1 MNFSEHIQMYCER
14 THDHLFAE
22 PLNLLS
28 NAAFLVAGIAIF
40 LRARRSHSPT
50 YARILSVL
58 VCLIGFGSAAFHAF
72 ASLGTL
78 ILDVFAIALSTL
90 FVFYMYLGL
99 ILKVAL
105 IKKVVLFTFLIGLS
119 AGLPVVI
126 PSELTNGSSEYL
138 GILVM
143 LFLFSRWDPSASGQR
158 HMLVATGIF
167 GIALLVRSFDLAIC
181 HLSPYGIHFIWH
193 LCSAYLLFYLA
204 KRFEKA

>member
-1 MNFSEHIQMYCER
+1 MYCER

-28 NAAFLVAGIAIF
+28 NAAFVVAGTLIF
-40 LRARRSHSPT
+40 LRAPRSLNST
-50 YARILSVL
+50 YARILGAL
-58 VCLIGFGSAAFHAF
+58 VCFIGFGSAAFHSF
-72 ASLGTL
+72 ATLGTL
-78 ILDVFAIALSTL
+78 ILDVSAIALSTL
-90 FVFYMYLGL
+90 FVCYMYHEL
-99 ILKVAL
+99 ILKTVFMKKVAL
-105 IKKVVLFTFLIGLS
+105 FALLIGLS

-167 GIALLVRSFDLAIC
+167 SLALLVRSFDLAIC
-181 HLSPYGIHFIWH
+181 TLFPYGIHFLWH
-193 LCSAYLLFYLA
+193 FCSAYLLFHLA
-204 KRFEKA
+204 KRFEIA